1 MLPTTRRVAINAKEP
16 NPHVFTHSFMHSSGN
31 GWAVMRKPGEK
42 ELRIDRQTDKRGP
55 ISLGVACERTQP
67 SPEPGQ
73 PPLQGR
79 IVVIGDSDFVA
90 NQYVDMAGNL
100 NLALNCVDWLAG
112 RQDLIAVRP
121 KVVEAH
127 LMSLTRSQTQAVFW
141 VSVVVVP
148 GMFVLIG
155 LATLMRRRHKS

>member
-1 MLPTTRRVAINAKEP
+1 
-16 NPHVFTHSFMHSSGN
+16 
-31 GWAVMRKPGEK
+31 MRKPGENQ
-42 ELRIDRQTDKRGP
+42 LRIDRQHDKRGP
-55 ISLGVACERTQP
+55 ISLGVACERMQP

-73 PPLQGR
+73 AALQGR

-112 RQDLIAVRP
+112 RQDLIEVRP

-148 GMFVLIG
+148 SVFILIG
-155 LATLMRRRHKS
+155 LAILMRRRHKS